1 MPGETKEA
9 CLDAFVAARQRF
21 EKLMGEL
28 RSESARSREDG
39 DAEYMALHHCREG
52 QRNYVSAPQKEDI
65 ELAA

>member
-1 MPGETKEA
+1 MPGETKET
-9 CLDAFVAARQRF
+9 CFDEFVATREQF